1 MCFKIHV
8 ADRSMEF
15 QNRLANGAVAQEGGK
30 VVVDSHLSH
39 EEERV
44 RRDLTL
50 LCSIYRKRMW
60 PIHHL
65 FNLRP
70 FSLSCRLGEGRG
82 DLRPLRHPRRPPV
95 PGIGEV
101 YMLLKGVD
109 RSEVIAE
116 L

>member
-1 MCFKIHV
+1 
-8 ADRSMEF
+8 MEF
-15 QNRLANGAVAQEGGK
+15 RNRLANGAVAQEGGK

-50 LCSIYRKRMW
+50 LCSIYRKRCGQYIMSSTSA
-60 PIHHL
+60 H
-65 FNLRP
+65 
-70 FSLSCRLGEGRG
+70 SLSRAGWGRGGG